1 MTMYG
6 VAWEPF
12 PVRDCILSILA
23 VSKGRRIRETVKG
36 YIRDSAQKEKRY
48 LERGGGWKYR
58 SSAAPR
64 ERLKVKL
71 RSAIAREF
79 GFSLVTE

>member
-1 MTMYG
+1 MYKR
-6 VAWEPF
+6 
-12 PVRDCILSILA
+12 VRA
-23 VSKGRRIRETVKG
+23 E
-36 YIRDSAQKEKRY
+36 QKEKRY
-48 LERGGGWKYR
+48 LERGGGGREGEYQPCT
-58 SSAAPR
+58 APR